1 MPRWLPA
8 ALLIAALL
16 GACERKPDPAP
27 AAPAT
32 TPAEAEGLRPP
43 ARGEVSPT
51 LRAVRAR
58 GRLNCGVNPDLPGF
72 AQKDE
77 DGGWRGFDVDFCRA
91 LAAAVL
97 GDAKAVSFTP
107 LDTRSRFAALQSGAV
122 DVVARNTAWTYA
134 RDAALG
140 VEFAGVSYYDA
151 QGFLVLKSLGVKT
164 GEQLV
169 GKRICVAAGSTTQLT
184 LADWFRA
191 RGLAYVPVPGEDENQ
206 AREAYQRKDCDALT
220 GDLSVL
226 ASARLMLARPD
237 DSVLLPD
244 VISKEP
250 LGPLVREGDDGWLGI
265 VRWTLNSLILAEELG
280 LTSDTAQATRQTS
293 TDPEVRRLLGVEG
306 AYGRLLG
313 LREDWAY
320 RAIVQVGAYDEVFER
335 NLGSGSPLK
344 LERGRNALWNAEAPG
359 LLYSP
364 PMR

>member
-1 MPRWLPA
+1 MRRWLSA
-8 ALLIAALL
+8 AVLMSVLL
-16 GACERKPDPAP
+16 GACERQAPAP
-27 AAPAT
+27 PVSPAT
-32 TPAEAEGLRPP
+32 TPAEAEGLRAPE
-43 ARGEVSPT
+43 RGELSPT
-51 LRAVRAR
+51 LRKVRAR

-72 AQKDE
+72 AQKNERGD
-77 DGGWRGFDVDFCRA
+77 WRGFDVDFCRA

-97 GDAKAVSFTP
+97 GDARSVSFTA
-107 LDTRSRFAALQSGAV
+107 LDARNRFAALQSGAV

-151 QGFLVLKSLGVKT
+151 QGFLVLRSLDVASGP
-164 GEQLV
+164 ELA
-169 GKRICVAAGSTTQLT
+169 GKRICVAAGTTTQLT
-184 LADWFRA
+184 LADYFRA
-191 RGLAYVPVPGEDENQ
+191 RGLTYTPVPGEDEND

-226 ASARLMLARPD
+226 ASARLMLARPN

-244 VISKEP
+244 IISKEP

-265 VRWTLNSLILAEELG
+265 VRWTLNSLVLAEELDI
-280 LTSDTAQATRQTS
+280 TQASAQTARDQSA
-293 TDPEVRRLLGVEG
+293 DAEVRRLLGSEG
-306 AYGRLLG
+306 GYGRLLG

-320 RAIVQVGAYDEVFER
+320 RAISQVGNYGEVFER
-335 NLGSGSPLK
+335 NLGADSPLK
-344 LERGRNALWNAEAPG
+344 LERGRNALSTAETPG

>member
-1 MPRWLPA
+1 MRKWLPA
-8 ALLIAALL
+8 TLLIAALL
-16 GACERKPDPAP
+16 CACDRKPAP
-27 AAPAT
+27 APIAPAT

-43 ARGEVSPT
+43 ERGEVSPT
-51 LRAVRAR
+51 LRKVRVR

-77 DGGWRGFDVDFCRA
+77 NGDWRGFDVDFCRA
-91 LAAAVL
+91 VAAAVL
-97 GDAKAVSFTP
+97 GDAKAVSLTA
-107 LDTRSRFAALQSGAV
+107 LDTRNRFAALQSGAV

-140 VEFAGVSYYDA
+140 VEFPGISYYDV
-151 QGFLVLKSLGVKT
+151 QGFLVLKSLAIKSGP
-164 GEQLV
+164 ELAA
-169 GKRICVAAGSTTQLT
+169 KRICVVAGTTTQLT
-184 LADWFRA
+184 LADYFRA
-191 RGLAYVPVPGEDENQ
+191 RGLAYTPVPAEDENQ

-244 VISKEP
+244 VVSKEP

-280 LTSDTAQATRQTS
+280 VTSATAQTARDSS
-293 TDPEVRRLLGVEG
+293 TDPEVRRLLGAEG
-306 AYGRLLG
+306 GYGRLLG
-313 LREDWAY
+313 LRDDWAY
-320 RAIVQVGAYDEVFER
+320 RAIAQVGNYGEVFER
-335 NLGSGSPLK
+335 NLGAGSPLK
-344 LERGRNALWNAEAPG
+344 LERGRNALWNSETPG